1 MTQMTLFV
9 RAFNSG
15 QLQQIDDLLQS
26 QFEDLEV
33 KSLLEVDPT
42 SKWVHLSLGVKMRQL
57 LPRLL
62 AKNRNGTQELGCGGS
77 RRRVEG
83 LCFQG

>member
-15 QLQQIDDLLQS
+15 QLKQIDDLLQS

-42 SKWVHLSLGVKMRQL
+42 SKWVHLSLEGEDEAVAASFARKKKKSERYPRTGMRWKST
-57 LPRLL
+57 P
-62 AKNRNGTQELGCGGS
+62 S
-77 RRRVEG
+77 
-83 LCFQG
+83 